1 MVYLG
6 FVLNHRGW
14 FHFHIVSQLKRGRS
28 GSMKLLVL
36 HSYQVQYKPR
46 LRKEVAALDGLR
58 LEWDDVM
65 EAEQLIMSQCLCRTT
80 EHHLS
85 TPEPPLPPSS
95 SYGNGLLIVRV
106 YE

>member
-1 MVYLG
+1 MVYCTKGLSTSSG
-6 FVLNHRGW
+6 L
-14 FHFHIVSQLKRGRS
+14 VSLSHCPSTKER
-28 GSMKLLVL
+28 SMKLLVL

-46 LRKEVAALDGLR
+46 LRNEVAALDGFR

-65 EAEQLIMSQCLCRTT
+65 EAEQLIMSQRLCRTT
-80 EHHLS
+80 DHHLS
-85 TPEPPLPPSS
+85 TTSPRSS